1 MLDSSSGADY
11 EGPNSDQKRIKLEE
25 QQIVQVPAPS
35 GKVRIPTNSFKNVY
49 LFLGCRRPC
58 GVARFICWIFFFE
71 WCRFRGQMIPTI
83 PLPQG

>member
-35 GKVRIPTNSFKNVY
+35 GKVRTNK
-49 LFLGCRRPC
+49 FL
-58 GVARFICWIFFFE
+58 FFF
-71 WCRFRGQMIPTI
+71 FF
-83 PLPQG
+83 